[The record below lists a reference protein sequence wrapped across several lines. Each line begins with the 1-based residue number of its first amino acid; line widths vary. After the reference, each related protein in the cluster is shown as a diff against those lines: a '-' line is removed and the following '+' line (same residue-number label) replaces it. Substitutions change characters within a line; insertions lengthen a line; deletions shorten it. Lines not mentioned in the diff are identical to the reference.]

1 MSPHLFEP
9 ATVQFNN
16 RPNPYVG
23 PRAFRLNEKLF
34 GRTRETGALFDL
46 LLAERVVLLHA
57 QSGAGKSSLIQAA
70 LIPMLI
76 DEGFNIF
83 PVARVSH
90 PPLVDDPGA
99 LNRYVRSTIMD
110 LEAGYQQA
118 DADLT
123 QLSLIEYFE
132 RYDKR
137 AKDNPDLLIVDQFEE
152 IFTLDPADAPA
163 KEEFFRQLGIVLH
176 NRNRWALI
184 SMRDDFIGG
193 LVPYQHLLP
202 TRLAHRYRLELLSPL
217 AATEAIRG
225 PALGAGVQY
234 SDAAVDQ
241 LVDDLRTVRRQL
253 GTGEVVDIEG
263 PYIEPV
269 HLQVVCTNLWRRLSS
284 DADRIGAQDIDNV
297 GDVDSALGEYY
308 AHAIAEAAREAQC
321 DEGALRMFV
330 GTELIHNGVRSQSLM
345 GVEVESGVPT
355 AALDELED
363 RYIVRRDERRG
374 AMWYE
379 LAHDRLIGPIENNN
393 RQWKASHDS
402 TLTKSAEEW
411 DRNGRPSRLLLFANM
426 NRIVRAYR
434 ELRAVSRVHVA
445 ESESALPIVRPT
457 RPVVDEYLKASRQRL
472 QLRAFQGLLL
482 LTIIL
487 GGVAF
492 SAVKQRENVKLRG
505 ALAARDSQLV
515 AHSLARNTID
525 SLLRIL
531 GKDWGLT
538 DTSSAAVQ
546 NSLDANVRYVEAVA
560 ERSTRPQTPV
570 EIVVTALP
578 SDAQTFRDAMQKL
591 GFLVEF
597 DEDAAASSPV
607 PPNVIS
613 YGDSVPLADVRVI
626 ALAFVRS
633 GVPLRRVCKFRSSVR
648 RERLVQI
655 GAWRSADTLDP
666 LSVETLSGIGV
677 PQRNKAPAADDEAAA
692 LRRLHCDRSISENSA
707 R

>member
-9 ATVQFNN
+9 ATVHFNN

-76 DEGFNIF
+76 EEGFNVF

-90 PPLVDDPGA
+90 PPADDDPSA
-99 LNRYVRSTIMD
+99 PNRYVRSTIMD
-110 LEAGYQQA
+110 LEAGYQQT

-123 QLSLIEYFE
+123 RLSLIEYFE

-137 AKDNPDLLIVDQFEE
+137 ARENPDLLIVDQFEE
-152 IFTLDPADAPA
+152 MFTLDPADAPA

-193 LVPYQHLLP
+193 LVSYHHLLP
-202 TRLAHRYRLELLSPL
+202 TRLAHRFRLELLSRR

-225 PALGAGVQY
+225 PAIGAGVQY

-253 GTGEVVDIEG
+253 GSGDVVNVQG

-308 AHAIAEAAREAQC
+308 AHAIGESSRAAQC
-321 DEGALRMFV
+321 DEGSLRMFV
-330 GTELIHNGVRSQSLM
+330 GKELINNGVRAQSLM
-345 GVEVESGVPT
+345 GVEVESGVPA
-355 AALDELED
+355 AALDELEN

-379 LAHDRLIGPIENNN
+379 LAHDRLIGPIENDN
-393 RQWKASHDS
+393 RQWKAKNDS

-434 ELRAVSRVHVA
+434 ELRVISMVHIA
-445 ESESALPIVRPT
+445 QSESALPIMRPT
-457 RPVVDEYLKASRQRL
+457 TPVVDEYLKASRQRL
-472 QLRAFQGLLL
+472 QLRAFQGLLA
-482 LTIIL
+482 LTLIVS
-487 GGVAF
+487 GAAYSAF
-492 SAVKQRENVKLRG
+492 KRQENSELKQALVVTQAQFDSLRQ
-505 ALAARDSQLV
+505 ARD
-515 AHSLARNTID
+515 TID
-525 SLLRIL
+525 ALLRAL
-531 GKDWGLT
+531 GKDWGLR
-538 DTSSAAVQ
+538 DTTSVAVR
-546 NSLDANVRYVEAVA
+546 NSLNASVHLQEAIA
-560 ERSTRPQTPV
+560 ARPEEARAPV
-570 EIVVTALP
+570 QIHVTALP
-578 SDAQTFRDAMQKL
+578 TDSRSFEDALRVL
-591 GFLVEF
+591 GFEVRIVG
-597 DEDAAASSPV
+597 SSNESTAI

-613 YGDSVPLADVRVI
+613 FGDSVPLADVRVV
-626 ALAFVRS
+626 ALAFARS
-633 GVPLRRVCKFRSSVR
+633 GVALRRVCPMTNSLN
-648 RERLVQI
+648 RERVVQI
-655 GAWRSADTLDP
+655 SGWSSAQQLKP
-666 LSVETLSGIGV
+666 LSVDVLNGIG
-677 PQRNKAPAADDEAAA
+677 APREEKRSKPADGTDAF
-692 LRRLHCDRSISENSA
+692 RRLQCDRSVVETA
-707 R
+707 GR